1 VTSESQPPGPTAPL
15 SPEPAIQAASGSEQG
30 TWPRRWLWAVGLAGL
45 AVLAALVLAWTTQQR
60 VRLLE
65 QQLVARQ
72 QQSQSESGEAL
83 MLARQSQDT
92 ARDAAARMA
101 LLEAR
106 VAEAALQRNQLDELF
121 QSLTRSRDENL
132 LADIE
137 SALRI
142 SQQQAALTGSLEPLV
157 SALRQA
163 DERLARHNQP
173 RLERVRR
180 AVLRDLERV
189 RAASLVDVATL
200 VIRLDEVTRQVDDL
214 PMTATARLGTTPA
227 KGGAA
232 PAAGAAEPSPASPL
246 RVPSDASPT
255 AQGEPAHSKAE
266 PASASTWQQVL
277 REASHWSLN
286 GLGVAWAE
294 LRGLVRITRINNP
307 EAVLSSPE
315 QQYFLRENLKLRLLN
330 ARLAL
335 LSRQFDVAQLDLQD
349 AQLTLQRYFDP
360 SSRRVGSTVELLRQV
375 GQLSRQVSLPRPD
388 ETLAALAAVNT
399 LR

>member
-1 VTSESQPPGPTAPL
+1 MSSTVTPDPQTPDSAAPHAAPAVQTEGPRARV
-15 SPEPAIQAASGSEQG
+15 Q
-30 TWPRRWLWAVGLAGL
+30 WPRWWLWVALAVGLAVVLSL
-45 AVLAALVLAWTTQQR
+45 ALAWMTQQR

-83 MLARQSQDT
+83 VLARQSQDT
-92 ARDAAARMA
+92 ARDSAARMA

-106 VAEAALQRNQLDELF
+106 VAEATVQRNQLDELI

-157 SALRQA
+157 ASLRQA

-189 RAASLVDVATL
+189 RAASQVDVATL
-200 VIRLDEVTRQVDDL
+200 VIRIDEVTRQVDDL
-214 PMTATARLGTTPA
+214 PMTAMARPGTAT
-227 KGGAA
+227 A
-232 PAAGAAEPSPASPL
+232 P
-246 RVPSDASPT
+246 SPT
-255 AQGEPAHSKAE
+255 APTDS
-266 PASASTWQQVL
+266 ASAPQAPANKPANPGSAAQTQPWEQVL
-277 REASHWSLN
+277 REATQWSIK
-286 GLGVAWAE
+286 GLSAAWGE
-294 LRGLVRITRINNP
+294 LRSLVRITRIDNP
-307 EAVLSSPE
+307 EAALSSPE

-335 LSRQFDVAQLDLQD
+335 LSRQFDVAQSDLQD
-349 AQLTLQRYFDP
+349 AQRTLERYFDP
-360 SSRRVGSTVELLRQV
+360 SSRRVGSTLELLRQV

>member
-1 VTSESQPPGPTAPL
+1 MQ
-15 SPEPAIQAASGSEQG
+15 
-30 TWPRRWLWAVGLAGL
+30 WPRWWLWVALAIGL
-45 AVLAALVLAWTTQQR
+45 AVVLSLALAWMTQQR

-83 MLARQSQDT
+83 VLARQSQDT
-92 ARDAAARMA
+92 ARDSAARMA

-106 VAEAALQRNQLDELF
+106 VAEATVQRNQLDELI

-157 SALRQA
+157 ASLRQA

-189 RAASLVDVATL
+189 RAASQVDVATL
-200 VIRLDEVTRQVDDL
+200 VIRIDEVTRQVDDL
-214 PMTATARLGTTPA
+214 PMTAMARPGTAAAPSPTAPTDSASAPQ
-227 KGGAA
+227 A
-232 PAAGAAEPSPASPL
+232 PAAKPANPGSAAHTQPWE
-246 RVPSDASPT
+246 
-255 AQGEPAHSKAE
+255 
-266 PASASTWQQVL
+266 QVL
-277 REASHWSLN
+277 REATQWSLK
-286 GLGVAWAE
+286 GLSAAWGE
-294 LRGLVRITRINNP
+294 LRSLVRITRIDNP
-307 EAVLSSPE
+307 EAALSSPE

-335 LSRQFDVAQLDLQD
+335 LSRQFDVAQSDLQD
-349 AQLTLQRYFDP
+349 AQRTLERYFDP
-360 SSRRVGSTVELLRQV
+360 SSRRVGSTLELLRQV
-375 GQLSRQVSLPRPD
+375 GQLSRQVTLPRPD

>member
-1 VTSESQPPGPTAPL
+1 MAVV
-15 SPEPAIQAASGSEQG
+15 AS
-30 TWPRRWLWAVGLAGL
+30 LA
-45 AVLAALVLAWTTQQR
+45 LAWMTQQR
-60 VRLLE
+60 VKLLE

-83 MLARQSQDT
+83 VLARQSQDT
-92 ARDAAARMA
+92 ARDSAARMA

-106 VAEAALQRNQLDELF
+106 VAEAAVQRNQLDELI

-137 SALRI
+137 AALRI
-142 SQQQAALTGSLEPLV
+142 SQQQAALTGSLEPLMA
-157 SALRQA
+157 SLRQA

-189 RAASLVDVATL
+189 RAASQVDVATL

-214 PMTATARLGTTPA
+214 PMTALAKTLAGLPSAGASPAPVSASSHASKDATTPSNT
-227 KGGAA
+227 
-232 PAAGAAEPSPASPL
+232 PSNTPSIGTWDQAWRDATQWGL
-246 RVPSDASPT
+246 R
-255 AQGEPAHSKAE
+255 GL
-266 PASASTWQQVL
+266 SA
-277 REASHWSLN
+277 
-286 GLGVAWAE
+286 AWAE
-294 LRGLVRITRINNP
+294 LRSLVRITRIDNP

-315 QQYFLRENLKLRLLN
+315 QQYFLRENLKLRLPN

-335 LSRQFDVAQLDLQD
+335 LSRQFDVAQSDLQD
-349 AQLTLQRYFDP
+349 AQRTLERYFDP
-360 SSRRVGSTVELLRQV
+360 SSRRVLSTLDLLRQV

>member
-1 VTSESQPPGPTAPL
+1 M
-15 SPEPAIQAASGSEQG
+15 
-30 TWPRRWLWAVGLAGL
+30 PRWMAWALA
-45 AVLAALVLAWTTQQR
+45 LAAAILLTALALAWTAQQR

-83 MLARQSQDT
+83 VLAKQSQDT
-92 ARDAAARMA
+92 ARESAARMA

-106 VAEAALQRNQLDELF
+106 LAEAAVQRTQLDELI

-137 SALRI
+137 SAIRMA
-142 SQQQAALTGSLEPLV
+142 QQQAALTGSLEPLI

-180 AVLRDLERV
+180 GVLRDLERV
-189 RAASLVDVATL
+189 RSAAQVDVASLV
-200 VIRLDEVTRQVDDL
+200 IRIDEVARQVDDL
-214 PMTATARLGTTPA
+214 PLAALATAPTPSAAATATA
-227 KGGAA
+227 AA
-232 PAAGAAEPSPASPL
+232 QSASAAHA
-246 RVPSDASPT
+246 PSDATAPPDPT
-255 AQGEPAHSKAE
+255 ASTP
-266 PASASTWQQVL
+266 SARPWQQALNDASQWGL
-277 REASHWSLN
+277 RA
-286 GLGVAWAE
+286 LGAAWDE
-294 LRGLVRITRINNP
+294 LRSLVRITRIDNP
-307 EAVLSSPE
+307 EAVLASPE

-335 LSRQFDVAQLDLQD
+335 LSRQFDVAQSDLRD
-349 AQLTLQRYFDP
+349 AQRSIERYFDP
-360 SSRRVGSTVELLRQV
+360 SSRRVAATVDLVRQV
-375 GQLSRQVSLPRPD
+375 AQLTRQVNLPRPD

>member
-1 VTSESQPPGPTAPL
+1 MTCTVTPDPTSTVSAASPG
-15 SPEPAIQAASGSEQG
+15 PEPAAQPASGSDRASPPRW
-30 TWPRRWLWAVGLAGL
+30 WPWAATALALAIVLALGLA
-45 AVLAALVLAWTTQQR
+45 WMTQQR

-83 MLARQSQDT
+83 VLARQSQDT
-92 ARDAAARMA
+92 ARESAARMA

-106 VAEAALQRNQLDELF
+106 VAEAAVQRNQLEELI

-157 SALRQA
+157 LSLRQA

-189 RAASLVDVATL
+189 RAASQVDVATL

-214 PMTATARLGTTPA
+214 PMTAMARLGTAPSKAGPA
-227 KGGAA
+227 TSTASTDPTARAPTNGAPTAPSGSWDQMLHEATQWSLKGLGAA
-232 PAAGAAEPSPASPL
+232 W
-246 RVPSDASPT
+246 T
-255 AQGEPAHSKAE
+255 
-266 PASASTWQQVL
+266 
-277 REASHWSLN
+277 
-286 GLGVAWAE
+286 E
-294 LRGLVRITRINNP
+294 LRGLVRITRIDNP

-335 LSRQFDVAQLDLQD
+335 LSRQFDVAQSDLQD
-349 AQLTLQRYFDP
+349 AQRTLDRYFDP
-360 SSRRVGSTVELLRQV
+360 ASRRVVSTVELLRQV

>member
-1 VTSESQPPGPTAPL
+1 MHTIAYTVNPEATTPDPSPLGPAPAPVHPGVGVPRWWAW
-15 SPEPAIQAASGSEQG
+15 AAG
-30 TWPRRWLWAVGLAGL
+30 AAGL
-45 AVLAALVLAWTTQQR
+45 AVVASLALAWMTQQR
-60 VRLLE
+60 VKLLE

-83 MLARQSQDT
+83 VLARQSQDT
-92 ARDAAARMA
+92 ARDSAARMA

-106 VAEAALQRNQLDELF
+106 VAEAAVQRNQLDELI

-137 SALRI
+137 AALRI
-142 SQQQAALTGSLEPLV
+142 SQQQAALTGSLEPLMA
-157 SALRQA
+157 SLRQA

-189 RAASLVDVATL
+189 RAASQVDVATL

-214 PMTATARLGTTPA
+214 PMTALAKTLAGLPSAGASPAPVSASSHASKDATTPSNT
-227 KGGAA
+227 
-232 PAAGAAEPSPASPL
+232 PSNT
-246 RVPSDASPT
+246 PST
-255 AQGEPAHSKAE
+255 G
-266 PASASTWQQVL
+266 TWDQAW
-277 REASHWSLN
+277 REATQW
-286 GLGVAWAE
+286 GLRGLSAAWAE
-294 LRGLVRITRINNP
+294 LRSLVRITRIDNP

-335 LSRQFDVAQLDLQD
+335 LSRQFDVAQSDLQD
-349 AQLTLQRYFDP
+349 AQRTLERYFDP
-360 SSRRVGSTVELLRQV
+360 SSRRVLSTLDLLRQV

>member
-1 VTSESQPPGPTAPL
+1 MTSTVTPDPQTPDSAAPHA
-15 SPEPAIQAASGSEQG
+15 EPAVQTEGPRARVQ
-30 TWPRRWLWAVGLAGL
+30 WPRWWLWVALAVGLAVVLSL
-45 AVLAALVLAWTTQQR
+45 ALAWMTQQR

-83 MLARQSQDT
+83 VLARQSQDT
-92 ARDAAARMA
+92 ARDSAARMA

-106 VAEAALQRNQLDELF
+106 VAEATVQRNQLDELI

-157 SALRQA
+157 ASLRQA

-189 RAASLVDVATL
+189 RAASQVDVATL
-200 VIRLDEVTRQVDDL
+200 VIRIDEVTRQVDDL
-214 PMTATARLGTTPA
+214 PMTAMARPGTAAAPSPTAPTDSASAPQ
-227 KGGAA
+227 A
-232 PAAGAAEPSPASPL
+232 PAAKPANPGSAAHTQPWE
-246 RVPSDASPT
+246 
-255 AQGEPAHSKAE
+255 
-266 PASASTWQQVL
+266 QVL
-277 REASHWSLN
+277 REATQWSLK
-286 GLGVAWAE
+286 GLSAAWGE
-294 LRGLVRITRINNP
+294 LRSLVRITRIDNP
-307 EAVLSSPE
+307 EAALSSPE

-335 LSRQFDVAQLDLQD
+335 LSRQFDVAQSDLQD
-349 AQLTLQRYFDP
+349 AQRTLERYFDP
-360 SSRRVGSTVELLRQV
+360 SSRRVGSTLELLRQV
-375 GQLSRQVSLPRPD
+375 GQLSRQVTLPRPD

>member
-1 VTSESQPPGPTAPL
+1 MTLDPTPHESAPA
-15 SPEPAIQAASGSEQG
+15 SPSPSVQSTQGHLPRVWAWAGVAAGV
-30 TWPRRWLWAVGLAGL
+30 AVVVALA
-45 AVLAALVLAWTTQQR
+45 LAWMTQQR

-72 QQSQSESGEAL
+72 AQSQSESGEAL
-83 MLARQSQDT
+83 VLARQSQDT
-92 ARDAAARMA
+92 ARDSAARMA

-106 VAEAALQRNQLDELF
+106 VAEAAVQRSQLDELI

-157 SALRQA
+157 ASLRQA

-189 RAASLVDVATL
+189 RAASQVDVATL
-200 VIRLDEVTRQVDDL
+200 VIRIDEITRQVDDL
-214 PMTATARLGTTPA
+214 PMTAMARLGSAPS
-227 KGGAA
+227 KGGA
-232 PAAGAAEPSPASPL
+232 GAAMPQATDPSPAGANPA
-246 RVPSDASPT
+246 PS
-255 AQGEPAHSKAE
+255 G
-266 PASASTWQQVL
+266 PASGASAGSGTGAAHAQTPAAATGAWDQVL
-277 REASHWSLN
+277 REATQWSLK
-286 GLGVAWAE
+286 GLSAAWTE
-294 LRGLVRITRINNP
+294 LRGLVRITRIDNP

-335 LSRQFDVAQLDLQD
+335 LSRQFDVAQSDLQD
-349 AQLTLQRYFDP
+349 AQRALERYFDP
-360 SSRRVGSTVELLRQV
+360 SSRRVVSTLELLRQV

>member
-1 VTSESQPPGPTAPL
+1 MTSTVTPDPQTPDSAAPHA
-15 SPEPAIQAASGSEQG
+15 EPAVQTEGLRARVQ
-30 TWPRRWLWAVGLAGL
+30 WPRWWLWVALAVGLAVVLSL
-45 AVLAALVLAWTTQQR
+45 ALAWMTQQR

-83 MLARQSQDT
+83 VLARQSQDT
-92 ARDAAARMA
+92 ARDSAARMA

-106 VAEAALQRNQLDELF
+106 VAEATVQRNQLDELI

-157 SALRQA
+157 ASLRQA

-189 RAASLVDVATL
+189 RAASQVDVATL
-200 VIRLDEVTRQVDDL
+200 VIRIDEVTRQVDDL
-214 PMTATARLGTTPA
+214 PMTAMARPGMAAAPSPTAPSESA
-227 KGGAA
+227 SAPQA
-232 PAAGAAEPSPASPL
+232 PAAKPANPGSAAHTQPWE
-246 RVPSDASPT
+246 
-255 AQGEPAHSKAE
+255 
-266 PASASTWQQVL
+266 QVL
-277 REASHWSLN
+277 REATQWSLK
-286 GLGVAWAE
+286 GLSAAWGE
-294 LRGLVRITRINNP
+294 LRSLVRITRIDNP
-307 EAVLSSPE
+307 EAALSSPE

-335 LSRQFDVAQLDLQD
+335 LSRQFDVAQSDLQD
-349 AQLTLQRYFDP
+349 AQRTLERYFDP
-360 SSRRVGSTVELLRQV
+360 SSRRVGSTLELLRQV
-375 GQLSRQVSLPRPD
+375 GQLSRQVTLPRPD

>member
-1 VTSESQPPGPTAPL
+1 V
-15 SPEPAIQAASGSEQG
+15 
-30 TWPRRWLWAVGLAGL
+30 
-45 AVLAALVLAWTTQQR
+45 VLAAALAIAWMTQQR
-60 VRLLE
+60 VRMLE

-72 QQSQSESGEAL
+72 QQLQSESGEAL
-83 MLARQSQDT
+83 ILAKQSQDA

-106 VAEAALQRNQLDELF
+106 VAEATVQRNQLDELI
-121 QSLTRSRDENL
+121 QSLSRSRDENL

-137 SALRI
+137 SALRT
-142 SQQQAALTGSLEPLV
+142 SQQQAALTGSLEPLIA
-157 SALRQA
+157 SLRQA

-180 AVLRDLERV
+180 AVVRDLERV
-189 RAASLVDVATL
+189 RSASQVDIATL

-214 PMTATARLGTTPA
+214 PLTALANSNDARNTAVQRLLAGSQ
-227 KGGAA
+227 A
-232 PAAGAAEPSPASPL
+232 PDKDPPP
-246 RVPSDASPT
+246 
-255 AQGEPAHSKAE
+255 
-266 PASASTWQQVL
+266 PASATASRPWEQMVA
-277 REASHWSLN
+277 EATQWGRLGLSAAWSE
-286 GLGVAWAE
+286 V
-294 LRGLVRITRINNP
+294 RSLVRITRIDNP

-335 LSRQFDVAQLDLQD
+335 LSRQFDVAHSDLRD
-349 AQLTLQRYFDP
+349 AQRTMERYFDR
-360 SSRRVGSTVELLRQV
+360 SSRRVTSTLELVRQV
-375 GQLSRQVSLPRPD
+375 GQLSRQVSLPKPD

>member
-1 VTSESQPPGPTAPL
+1 MTSTVTPDPQTPDSAAPHA
-15 SPEPAIQAASGSEQG
+15 EPAVQTEGLRARVQ
-30 TWPRRWLWAVGLAGL
+30 WPRWWLWVALAIGL
-45 AVLAALVLAWTTQQR
+45 AVVLSLALAWMTQQR

-83 MLARQSQDT
+83 VLARQSQDT
-92 ARDAAARMA
+92 ARDSAARMA

-106 VAEAALQRNQLDELF
+106 VAEATVQRNQLDELI

-157 SALRQA
+157 ASLRQA

-189 RAASLVDVATL
+189 RAASQVDVATL
-200 VIRLDEVTRQVDDL
+200 VIRIDEVTRQVDDL
-214 PMTATARLGTTPA
+214 PMTAMARPGTAAAPSPTAPTDSASAPQ
-227 KGGAA
+227 A
-232 PAAGAAEPSPASPL
+232 PAAKPANPGSAAHTQPWE
-246 RVPSDASPT
+246 
-255 AQGEPAHSKAE
+255 
-266 PASASTWQQVL
+266 QVL
-277 REASHWSLN
+277 REATQWSLK
-286 GLGVAWAE
+286 GLSAAWGE
-294 LRGLVRITRINNP
+294 LRSLVRITRIDNP
-307 EAVLSSPE
+307 EAALSSPE

-335 LSRQFDVAQLDLQD
+335 LSRQFDVAQSDLQD
-349 AQLTLQRYFDP
+349 AQRTLERYFDP
-360 SSRRVGSTVELLRQV
+360 SSRRVGSTLELLRQV
-375 GQLSRQVSLPRPD
+375 GQLSRQVTLPRPD

>member
-1 VTSESQPPGPTAPL
+1 MTSTVTPDPQTPDSAAPHA
-15 SPEPAIQAASGSEQG
+15 EPAVQTEGLRARVQ
-30 TWPRRWLWAVGLAGL
+30 WPRWWLWVALAVGLAVVLSL
-45 AVLAALVLAWTTQQR
+45 ALAWMTQQR

-83 MLARQSQDT
+83 VLARQSQDT
-92 ARDAAARMA
+92 ARDSAARMA

-106 VAEAALQRNQLDELF
+106 VAEATVQRNQLDELI

-157 SALRQA
+157 ASLRQA

-189 RAASLVDVATL
+189 RAASQVDVATL
-200 VIRLDEVTRQVDDL
+200 VIRIDEVTRQVDDL
-214 PMTATARLGTTPA
+214 PMTAMARPGTAAAPSPTAPSDSA
-227 KGGAA
+227 SAPQA
-232 PAAGAAEPSPASPL
+232 PAAKPVNPGSAAHTQPWE
-246 RVPSDASPT
+246 
-255 AQGEPAHSKAE
+255 
-266 PASASTWQQVL
+266 QVL
-277 REASHWSLN
+277 REATQWSLK
-286 GLGVAWAE
+286 GLSAAWGE
-294 LRGLVRITRINNP
+294 LRSLVRITRIDNP
-307 EAVLSSPE
+307 EAALSSPE

-335 LSRQFDVAQLDLQD
+335 LSRQFDVAQSDLQD
-349 AQLTLQRYFDP
+349 AQRTLERYFDP
-360 SSRRVGSTVELLRQV
+360 SSRRVGSTLELLRQV
-375 GQLSRQVSLPRPD
+375 GQLSRQVTLPRPD

>member
-1 VTSESQPPGPTAPL
+1 MAVV
-15 SPEPAIQAASGSEQG
+15 AS
-30 TWPRRWLWAVGLAGL
+30 LA
-45 AVLAALVLAWTTQQR
+45 LAWMTQQR
-60 VRLLE
+60 VKLLE

-83 MLARQSQDT
+83 VLARQSQDT
-92 ARDAAARMA
+92 ARDSAARMA

-106 VAEAALQRNQLDELF
+106 VAEAAVQRNQLDELI

-137 SALRI
+137 AALRI
-142 SQQQAALTGSLEPLV
+142 SQQQAALTGSLEPLMA
-157 SALRQA
+157 SLRQA

-189 RAASLVDVATL
+189 RAASQVDVATL

-214 PMTATARLGTTPA
+214 PMTALAKTLAGLPSAGASPAPVSASSHASKDATTPSNT
-227 KGGAA
+227 
-232 PAAGAAEPSPASPL
+232 PS
-246 RVPSDASPT
+246 T
-255 AQGEPAHSKAE
+255 G
-266 PASASTWQQVL
+266 TWDQAW
-277 REASHWSLN
+277 REATQW
-286 GLGVAWAE
+286 GLRGLSAAWAE
-294 LRGLVRITRINNP
+294 LRSLVRITRIDNP

-335 LSRQFDVAQLDLQD
+335 LSRQFDVAQSDLQD
-349 AQLTLQRYFDP
+349 AQRTLERYFDP
-360 SSRRVGSTVELLRQV
+360 SSRRVLSTLDLLRQV

>member
-1 VTSESQPPGPTAPL
+1 MTSTVTPDPQTPDSAAPHA
-15 SPEPAIQAASGSEQG
+15 EPAVQTEGLRARVQ
-30 TWPRRWLWAVGLAGL
+30 WPRWWLWVALAVGLAVVLSL
-45 AVLAALVLAWTTQQR
+45 ALAWMTQQR

-83 MLARQSQDT
+83 VLARQSQDT
-92 ARDAAARMA
+92 ARDSAARMA

-106 VAEAALQRNQLDELF
+106 VAEATVQRNQLDELI

-157 SALRQA
+157 ASLRQA

-189 RAASLVDVATL
+189 RAASQVDVATL
-200 VIRLDEVTRQVDDL
+200 VIRIDEVTRQVDDL
-214 PMTATARLGTTPA
+214 PMTAMARPATAAAPSPTAPSDSA
-227 KGGAA
+227 NAPQA
-232 PAAGAAEPSPASPL
+232 PAAKPANPGSAAHTQPWE
-246 RVPSDASPT
+246 
-255 AQGEPAHSKAE
+255 
-266 PASASTWQQVL
+266 QVL
-277 REASHWSLN
+277 REATQWSLK
-286 GLGVAWAE
+286 GLSAAWGE
-294 LRGLVRITRINNP
+294 LRSLVRITRIDNP
-307 EAVLSSPE
+307 EAALSSPE

-335 LSRQFDVAQLDLQD
+335 LSRQFDVAQSDLQD
-349 AQLTLQRYFDP
+349 AQRTLERYFDP
-360 SSRRVGSTVELLRQV
+360 SSRRVGSTLELLRQV
-375 GQLSRQVSLPRPD
+375 GQLSRQVTLPRPD

>member
-1 VTSESQPPGPTAPL
+1 MTSTVTPDPQTPDSAAPHA
-15 SPEPAIQAASGSEQG
+15 EPAVQTEGLRARVQ
-30 TWPRRWLWAVGLAGL
+30 WPRWWLWVALAVGLAVVLSL
-45 AVLAALVLAWTTQQR
+45 ALAWMTQQR

-83 MLARQSQDT
+83 VLARQSQDT
-92 ARDAAARMA
+92 ARDSAARMA

-106 VAEAALQRNQLDELF
+106 VAEATVQRNQLDELI

-157 SALRQA
+157 ASLRQA

-189 RAASLVDVATL
+189 RAASQVDVATL
-200 VIRLDEVTRQVDDL
+200 VIRIDEVTRQVDDL
-214 PMTATARLGTTPA
+214 PMTAMARPATAAAPSPTAPSDSA
-227 KGGAA
+227 SAPQA
-232 PAAGAAEPSPASPL
+232 PAAKPANPGSAAHTQPWE
-246 RVPSDASPT
+246 
-255 AQGEPAHSKAE
+255 
-266 PASASTWQQVL
+266 QVL
-277 REASHWSLN
+277 REATQWSLK
-286 GLGVAWAE
+286 GLSAAWGE
-294 LRGLVRITRINNP
+294 LRSLVRITRIDNP
-307 EAVLSSPE
+307 EAALSSPE

-335 LSRQFDVAQLDLQD
+335 LSRQFDVAQSDLQD
-349 AQLTLQRYFDP
+349 AQRTLERYFDP
-360 SSRRVGSTVELLRQV
+360 SSRRVGSTLELLRQV
-375 GQLSRQVSLPRPD
+375 GQLSRQVTLPRPD

>member
-1 VTSESQPPGPTAPL
+1 M
-15 SPEPAIQAASGSEQG
+15 
-30 TWPRRWLWAVGLAGL
+30 
-45 AVLAALVLAWTTQQR
+45 AALALAWTTQQR

-72 QQSQSESGEAL
+72 AQSQSESGEAL
-83 MLARQSQDT
+83 ILARQSQDT
-92 ARDAAARMA
+92 ARDSAARMA
-101 LLEAR
+101 LMEAR
-106 VAEAALQRNQLDELF
+106 VAEAAVQRGQLDELM

-142 SQQQAALTGSLEPLV
+142 AQQQAALTGSLEPLV
-157 SALRQA
+157 ASLRQA

-189 RAASLVDVATL
+189 RAASQVDVATL
-200 VIRLDEVTRQVDDL
+200 VIRIDEITRQVDDL
-214 PMTATARLGTTPA
+214 PMTALARPATPPSKTAS
-227 KGGAA
+227 GAA
-232 PAAGAAEPSPASPL
+232 ASQAPDPSPSSVNSASPGAAGAAPGASGSSP
-246 RVPSDASPT
+246 VKVQT
-255 AQGEPAHSKAE
+255 PA
-266 PASASTWQQVL
+266 PASAWEQVL
-277 REASHWSLN
+277 REAAQLSLK
-286 GLGVAWAE
+286 GLSAAWDE
-294 LRGLVRITRINNP
+294 LRGLVRITRIDNP

-335 LSRQFDVAQLDLQD
+335 LSRQFDVAQSDLQD
-349 AQLTLQRYFDP
+349 AQRALQRYFDP
-360 SSRRVGSTVELLRQV
+360 SSRRVVSTLEQLRQV

-388 ETLAALAAVNT
+388 ETLAALAAVNA

>member
-1 VTSESQPPGPTAPL
+1 MAWASAL
-15 SPEPAIQAASGSEQG
+15 AAVI
-30 TWPRRWLWAVGLAGL
+30 L
-45 AVLAALVLAWTTQQR
+45 LAALALAWTAQQR

-83 MLARQSQDT
+83 VLAKQSQDT
-92 ARDAAARMA
+92 ARESAARVA

-106 VAEAALQRNQLDELF
+106 LAEAAVQRTQLDELI

-132 LADIE
+132 LADLE
-137 SALRI
+137 SAIRMA
-142 SQQQAALTGSLEPLV
+142 QQQAALTGSLEPLI

-180 AVLRDLERV
+180 GVLRDLERV
-189 RAASLVDVATL
+189 RSAAQVDVASLV
-200 VIRLDEVTRQVDDL
+200 IRIDEVARQVDDL
-214 PMTATARLGTTPA
+214 PLAALATAPGAGVTATAASSAASKPDTPA
-227 KGGAA
+227 Q
-232 PAAGAAEPSPASPL
+232 AS
-246 RVPSDASPT
+246 VSQDV
-255 AQGEPAHSKAE
+255 
-266 PASASTWQQVL
+266 PASAGPTRPWQQAL
-277 REASHWSLN
+277 TEATQF
-286 GLGVAWAE
+286 GLKALGAAWDE
-294 LRGLVRITRINNP
+294 VRSLVRITRIDNP
-307 EAVLSSPE
+307 ESVLASPE

-335 LSRQFDVAQLDLQD
+335 LSRQFDVAQSDLRD
-349 AQLTLQRYFDP
+349 AQRSIERYFDP
-360 SSRRVGSTVELLRQV
+360 SSRRVAAAADLVRQV
-375 GQLSRQVSLPRPD
+375 GQLTRQVNLPRPD

>member
-1 VTSESQPPGPTAPL
+1 MAWASAL
-15 SPEPAIQAASGSEQG
+15 AAVI
-30 TWPRRWLWAVGLAGL
+30 L
-45 AVLAALVLAWTTQQR
+45 LAALALAWTAQQR

-83 MLARQSQDT
+83 VLAKQSQDT
-92 ARDAAARMA
+92 ARESAARVA

-106 VAEAALQRNQLDELF
+106 LAEAAVQRTQLDELI

-132 LADIE
+132 LADLE
-137 SALRI
+137 SAIRMA
-142 SQQQAALTGSLEPLV
+142 QQQAALTGSLEPLI

-180 AVLRDLERV
+180 GVLRDLERV
-189 RAASLVDVATL
+189 RSAAQVDVASLV
-200 VIRLDEVTRQVDDL
+200 IRIDEVARQVDDL
-214 PMTATARLGTTPA
+214 PLAALATAPGAGVTATAASSAASKPDTP
-227 KGGAA
+227 
-232 PAAGAAEPSPASPL
+232 SQAS
-246 RVPSDASPT
+246 VSQDV
-255 AQGEPAHSKAE
+255 
-266 PASASTWQQVL
+266 PASAGPTRPWQQAFAEATQFGLKAL
-277 REASHWSLN
+277 RA
-286 GLGVAWAE
+286 AWDE
-294 LRGLVRITRINNP
+294 VRSLVRITRIDNP
-307 EAVLSSPE
+307 ESVLASPE

-335 LSRQFDVAQLDLQD
+335 LSRQFDVAQSDLRD
-349 AQLTLQRYFDP
+349 AQRSIERYFDP
-360 SSRRVGSTVELLRQV
+360 SSRRVAAAADLVRQV
-375 GQLSRQVSLPRPD
+375 GQLTRQVNLPRPD

>member
-1 VTSESQPPGPTAPL
+1 MTSTVTPDPQTPDSAAPHA
-15 SPEPAIQAASGSEQG
+15 EPAVQTEGLRARVQ
-30 TWPRRWLWAVGLAGL
+30 WPRWWLWVALAIGL
-45 AVLAALVLAWTTQQR
+45 AVVLSLALAWMTQQR

-83 MLARQSQDT
+83 VLARQSQDT
-92 ARDAAARMA
+92 ARDSAARMA

-106 VAEAALQRNQLDELF
+106 VAEATVQRNQLDELI

-157 SALRQA
+157 ASLRQA

-189 RAASLVDVATL
+189 RAASQVDVATL
-200 VIRLDEVTRQVDDL
+200 VIRIDEVTRQVDDL
-214 PMTATARLGTTPA
+214 PMTAMARPGTAAAPSPTAPSDSA
-227 KGGAA
+227 SAPQA
-232 PAAGAAEPSPASPL
+232 PAAKPANPGSAAHTQPWE
-246 RVPSDASPT
+246 
-255 AQGEPAHSKAE
+255 
-266 PASASTWQQVL
+266 QVL
-277 REASHWSLN
+277 REATQWSLK
-286 GLGVAWAE
+286 GLSAAWGE
-294 LRGLVRITRINNP
+294 LRSLVRITRIDNP
-307 EAVLSSPE
+307 EAALSSPE

-335 LSRQFDVAQLDLQD
+335 LSRQFDVAQSDLQD
-349 AQLTLQRYFDP
+349 AQRTLERYFDP
-360 SSRRVGSTVELLRQV
+360 SSRRVGSTLELLRQV
-375 GQLSRQVSLPRPD
+375 GQLSRQVTLPRPD

>member
-1 VTSESQPPGPTAPL
+1 MTSTVTPDPQTPDSAAPHA
-15 SPEPAIQAASGSEQG
+15 EPAVQTEGLRARVQ
-30 TWPRRWLWAVGLAGL
+30 WPRWWLWVALAVGLAVVLSL
-45 AVLAALVLAWTTQQR
+45 ALAWMTQQR

-83 MLARQSQDT
+83 VLARQSQDT
-92 ARDAAARMA
+92 ARDSAARMA

-106 VAEAALQRNQLDELF
+106 VAEATVQRNQLDELI

-157 SALRQA
+157 ASLRQA

-189 RAASLVDVATL
+189 RAASQVDVATL
-200 VIRLDEVTRQVDDL
+200 VIRIDEVTRQVDDL
-214 PMTATARLGTTPA
+214 PMTAMARPGTAAAPSPTAPSDSA
-227 KGGAA
+227 SAPQA
-232 PAAGAAEPSPASPL
+232 PAAKPANPGSAAHTQPWE
-246 RVPSDASPT
+246 
-255 AQGEPAHSKAE
+255 
-266 PASASTWQQVL
+266 QVL
-277 REASHWSLN
+277 REATQWSLK
-286 GLGVAWAE
+286 GLSAAWGE
-294 LRGLVRITRINNP
+294 LRSLVRITRIDNP
-307 EAVLSSPE
+307 EAALSSPE

-335 LSRQFDVAQLDLQD
+335 LSRQFDVAQSDLQD
-349 AQLTLQRYFDP
+349 AQRTLERYFDP
-360 SSRRVGSTVELLRQV
+360 SSRRVGSTLELLRQV
-375 GQLSRQVSLPRPD
+375 GQLSRQVTLPRPD